1 MGEGQEDGVEV
12 IRQLAVD
19 GETGRGEVRVVTADR
34 LVVAVAPG
42 EADDQDVG
50 MPGEQAD
57 ELRPDVPG
65 RADDA
70 DPQSPDPVVTDHT
83 ALAAGWEP
91 RRAVRRDPDR
101 RLEPCAHGRTVALR
115 GATLLTGSG
124 LGSMA
129 GSGWTVVMGV

>member
-1 MGEGQEDGVEV
+1 MSSDP
-12 IRQLAVD
+12 
-19 GETGRGEVRVVTADR
+19 TYP
-34 LVVAVAPG
+34 VAPM
-42 EADDQDVG
+42 
-50 MPGEQAD
+50 MPT
-57 ELRPDVPG
+57 RS
-65 RADDA
+65 RA
-70 DPQSPDPVVTDHT
+70 DPVVADHA